1 VTLVDDREDEP
12 LLLGPAPVLPKQIAP
27 DWNGSSK
34 HQDREGESAEDE
46 VPAGPSPKY
55 AAASPVP
62 KQESPRKG
70 AKATSTALP
79 TEGDDTLVK
88 DEEEEKPLLIRTAN
102 PLEDFR
108 AATASGSDVVTEA
121 AAQLADVI
129 KELVVG
135 PQFPNRRKAELI
147 ECMKVLRET
156 CIKVSHDRIKAFR
169 LS

>member
-1 VTLVDDREDEP
+1 MTLVDDREDEP

-27 DWNGSSK
+27 DWNGPSK
-34 HQDREGESAEDE
+34 HDREGESAEDE

-55 AAASPVP
+55 AAASPVL

-70 AKATSTALP
+70 AKATSTALS

-88 DEEEEKPLLIRTAN
+88 DEEEEKPLIIGMTN

-108 AATASGSDVVTEA
+108 AATASGSDVVSEA

-147 ECMKVLRET
+147 ECMKLLRQT
-156 CIKVSHDRIKAFR
+156 CIKVSHDHVKIYR
-169 LS
+169 LV

>member
-27 DWNGSSK
+27 DWNSPSK
-34 HQDREGESAEDE
+34 HDREGESAEDE
-46 VPAGPSPKY
+46 IPAGPSPKY

-70 AKATSTALP
+70 AKATSTALS
-79 TEGDDTLVK
+79 TEDDDTLVK
-88 DEEEEKPLLIRTAN
+88 DEEEEKPLLIGITN

-108 AATASGSDVVTEA
+108 AATASGSDVVSEA
-121 AAQLADVI
+121 VVQLADVI

-135 PQFPNRRKAELI
+135 PQFPNRRKSELI
-147 ECMKVLRET
+147 ECMKLLRET
-156 CIKVSHDRIKAFR
+156 CIKVSPDRIKVGR
-169 LS
+169 LF